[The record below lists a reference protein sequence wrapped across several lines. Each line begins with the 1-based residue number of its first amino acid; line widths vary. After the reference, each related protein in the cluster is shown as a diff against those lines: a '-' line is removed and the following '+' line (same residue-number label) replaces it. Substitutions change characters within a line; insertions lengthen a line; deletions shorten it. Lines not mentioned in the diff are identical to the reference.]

1 MTAVETTAIRQVR
14 QLFDKHDKYVNRNR
28 HDFMLFSMM
37 RSQRKRRPTQSCG
50 LSMSVVSAAVADL
63 NLLPA
68 SSIVTQSIRMAELML
83 SACSIAICMASVAPR
98 TAATE
103 TKPSSTVA
111 STAPESS
118 ADDLG
123 GSSFCVVFSLTLL
136 AASPPETSW
145 GSAVAAIEP
154 RRWWRRMR
162 RILRVC
168 TVLRPSNGRFSY
180 FATHP
185 VLVVKVLREHFNEVI
200 LAIAPIILL
209 PFRAFAA

>member
-1 MTAVETTAIRQVR
+1 MV
-14 QLFDKHDKYVNRNR
+14 
-28 HDFMLFSMM
+28 
-37 RSQRKRRPTQSCG
+37 RSQRKRRPTQSPG
-50 LSMSVVSAAVADL
+50 LSMSVGSAAVAEL
-63 NLLPA
+63 SLLAA
-68 SSIVTQSIRMAELML
+68 SSNVTQSIRMAELML
-83 SACSIAICMASVAPR
+83 SACSTAVCMASVAPR

-123 GSSFCVVFSLTLL
+123 GSSFVSVLLTLL

-168 TVLRPSNGRFSY
+168 AVLRPSNGRFSY